1 MIVFYELPSDA
12 AVEGFLL
19 SKIVMEINSKHSVD
33 LLIYVS
39 SGSKISAGSPKAM
52 YYSTDLVL
60 TRKNTECLISIIF

>member
-1 MIVFYELPSDA
+1 M
-12 AVEGFLL
+12 LL

-52 YYSTDLVL
+52 YSTDLVL